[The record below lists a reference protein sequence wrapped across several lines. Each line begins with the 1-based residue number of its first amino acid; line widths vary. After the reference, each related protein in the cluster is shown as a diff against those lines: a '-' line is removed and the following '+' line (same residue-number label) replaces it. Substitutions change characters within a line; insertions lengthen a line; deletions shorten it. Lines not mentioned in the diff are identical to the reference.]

1 MVSTPESIACSDV
14 FEMAV
19 TDASKK
25 GYHATKSNQEVCQRS
40 KDAIILAVKPNIIPD
55 ICADVMDAGGSAL
68 IISVAAGVTLETLEK
83 NLPGRR
89 VVRVMPNTACLV
101 GEAASGYAMGSL
113 CNADDNQI
121 VQLIFGSCGLAREF
135 KEVLLNAVTGVSGS
149 GPAYV
154 FQFIEALADGGVRAG
169 LPREDA
175 VLLAAQ
181 TLKGA
186 AEMVLVTGMH
196 PGQLKDMVC
205 SPGGTTITGVDE
217 LEKGYVRRQGERAT
231 WLTLTLDLQFDLG
244 LTIQRITDDC
254 HASCQGCDST
264 QYAARR
270 HYRRGNHHEIQPLK
284 KHDVIRLQNYY
295 SQCERKSYL
304 LFMND
309 SRTLKT
315 AVTL

>member
-1 MVSTPESIACSDV
+1 LSHTISKARQTLPQNMSSVQDSKVPTLSSVGFIGAGKMATAIMDGLVAKSVVSTPESIACSDV

-55 ICADVMDAGGSAL
+55 ICADVMNAGGSAL

-217 LEKGYVRRQGERAT
+217 LEKGGLRTTVMQAVKAATRRSMQ
-231 WLTLTLDLQFDLG
+231 LG
-244 LTIQRITDDC
+244 GITEE
-254 HASCQGCDST
+254 
-264 QYAARR
+264 
-270 HYRRGNHHEIQPLK
+270 EITTKYNL
-284 KHDVIRLQNYY
+284 
-295 SQCERKSYL
+295 
-304 LFMND
+304 
-309 SRTLKT
+309 
-315 AVTL
+315 

>member
-1 MVSTPESIACSDV
+1 VVSTPESIACSDV

-55 ICADVMDAGGSAL
+55 ICADVMNAGGSAL

-217 LEKGYVRRQGERAT
+217 LEKGGLRTTVMQAVKAATRRSMQ
-231 WLTLTLDLQFDLG
+231 LG
-244 LTIQRITDDC
+244 GITEE
-254 HASCQGCDST
+254 
-264 QYAARR
+264 
-270 HYRRGNHHEIQPLK
+270 EITTKYNL
-284 KHDVIRLQNYY
+284 
-295 SQCERKSYL
+295 
-304 LFMND
+304 
-309 SRTLKT
+309 
-315 AVTL
+315 

>member
-1 MVSTPESIACSDV
+1 MSLTISKARQTLPQNMSSVQDSKVPTLSSVGFIGAGKMATAIMDGLVAKSVVSTPESIACSDV

-55 ICADVMDAGGSAL
+55 ICADVMNAGGSAL

-217 LEKGYVRRQGERAT
+217 LEKGGLRTTVMQAVKSATRRSMQ
-231 WLTLTLDLQFDLG
+231 LG
-244 LTIQRITDDC
+244 GITEE
-254 HASCQGCDST
+254 
-264 QYAARR
+264 
-270 HYRRGNHHEIQPLK
+270 EITTKYNL
-284 KHDVIRLQNYY
+284 
-295 SQCERKSYL
+295 
-304 LFMND
+304 
-309 SRTLKT
+309 
-315 AVTL
+315 

>member
-1 MVSTPESIACSDV
+1 LSLTISKARQTLPQNMSSVQDSKIPTLSSVGFIGAGKMATAIMDGLVAKSVVSTPESIACSDV

-55 ICADVMDAGGSAL
+55 ICADVMNAGGSAL

-113 CNADDNQI
+113 CNADDNKI

-217 LEKGYVRRQGERAT
+217 LEKGGLRTTVMQAVKAATRRSMQ
-231 WLTLTLDLQFDLG
+231 LG
-244 LTIQRITDDC
+244 GITEE
-254 HASCQGCDST
+254 
-264 QYAARR
+264 
-270 HYRRGNHHEIQPLK
+270 EITTKYNL
-284 KHDVIRLQNYY
+284 
-295 SQCERKSYL
+295 
-304 LFMND
+304 
-309 SRTLKT
+309 
-315 AVTL
+315 

>member
-1 MVSTPESIACSDV
+1 MSLTISKARQTLPQNMSSVQDSKVPTLSSVGFIGAGKMATAIMDGLVAKSVVSTPESIACSDV

-217 LEKGYVRRQGERAT
+217 LEKGGLRTTVMQAVKAATRRSMQ
-231 WLTLTLDLQFDLG
+231 LG
-244 LTIQRITDDC
+244 GITEE
-254 HASCQGCDST
+254 
-264 QYAARR
+264 
-270 HYRRGNHHEIQPLK
+270 EITTKYNL
-284 KHDVIRLQNYY
+284 
-295 SQCERKSYL
+295 
-304 LFMND
+304 
-309 SRTLKT
+309 
-315 AVTL
+315 

>member
-1 MVSTPESIACSDV
+1 LSLTISKARQTLPQNMSSVQDSKVPTLSSVGFIGAGKMATAIMDGLVAKSVVSTPESIACSDV

-113 CNADDNQI
+113 CNADDNKI

-217 LEKGYVRRQGERAT
+217 LEKGGLRTTVMQAVKAATRRSMQ
-231 WLTLTLDLQFDLG
+231 LG
-244 LTIQRITDDC
+244 GITEE
-254 HASCQGCDST
+254 
-264 QYAARR
+264 
-270 HYRRGNHHEIQPLK
+270 EITTKYNL
-284 KHDVIRLQNYY
+284 
-295 SQCERKSYL
+295 
-304 LFMND
+304 
-309 SRTLKT
+309 
-315 AVTL
+315 

>member
-1 MVSTPESIACSDV
+1 MSSVQDSKVPTLSSVGFIGAGKMATAIMDGLVAKSVVSTPESIACSDV

-55 ICADVMDAGGSAL
+55 ICADVMNAGGSAL

-217 LEKGYVRRQGERAT
+217 LEKGGLRTTVMQAVKAATRRSMQ
-231 WLTLTLDLQFDLG
+231 LG
-244 LTIQRITDDC
+244 GITEE
-254 HASCQGCDST
+254 
-264 QYAARR
+264 
-270 HYRRGNHHEIQPLK
+270 EITTKYNL
-284 KHDVIRLQNYY
+284 
-295 SQCERKSYL
+295 
-304 LFMND
+304 
-309 SRTLKT
+309 
-315 AVTL
+315 

>member
-1 MVSTPESIACSDV
+1 LSLTISKARQTLPQNMSSVQDSKVPTLSSVGFIGAGKMATAIMDGLVAKSVVSTPESIACSDV

-55 ICADVMDAGGSAL
+55 ICADVMNAGGSAL

-113 CNADDNQI
+113 CNADDNKI

-217 LEKGYVRRQGERAT
+217 LEKGGLRTTVMQAVKAATRRSMQ
-231 WLTLTLDLQFDLG
+231 LG
-244 LTIQRITDDC
+244 GITEE
-254 HASCQGCDST
+254 
-264 QYAARR
+264 
-270 HYRRGNHHEIQPLK
+270 EITTKYNL
-284 KHDVIRLQNYY
+284 
-295 SQCERKSYL
+295 
-304 LFMND
+304 
-309 SRTLKT
+309 
-315 AVTL
+315 

>member
-1 MVSTPESIACSDV
+1 MSSVQDSKVPTLSSVGFIGAGKMATAIMDGLVAKSVVSTPESIACSDV

-113 CNADDNQI
+113 CNADDNKI

-217 LEKGYVRRQGERAT
+217 LEKGGLRTTVMQAVKAATRRSMQ
-231 WLTLTLDLQFDLG
+231 LG
-244 LTIQRITDDC
+244 GITEE
-254 HASCQGCDST
+254 
-264 QYAARR
+264 
-270 HYRRGNHHEIQPLK
+270 EITTKYNL
-284 KHDVIRLQNYY
+284 
-295 SQCERKSYL
+295 
-304 LFMND
+304 
-309 SRTLKT
+309 
-315 AVTL
+315 

>member
-1 MVSTPESIACSDV
+1 LSLTISKARQTLPQNMSSVQDSKVPTLSSVGFIGAGKMATAIMDGLVAKSVVSTPESIACSDV

-55 ICADVMDAGGSAL
+55 ICADVMNAGGSAL

-217 LEKGYVRRQGERAT
+217 LEKGGLRTTVMQAVKAATRRSMQ
-231 WLTLTLDLQFDLG
+231 LG
-244 LTIQRITDDC
+244 GITEE
-254 HASCQGCDST
+254 
-264 QYAARR
+264 
-270 HYRRGNHHEIQPLK
+270 EITTKYNL
-284 KHDVIRLQNYY
+284 
-295 SQCERKSYL
+295 
-304 LFMND
+304 
-309 SRTLKT
+309 
-315 AVTL
+315 

>member
-1 MVSTPESIACSDV
+1 LSLTISKARQTLPQNMSSVQDSKIPTLSSVGFIGAGKMATAIMDGLVAKSVVSTPESIACSDV

-55 ICADVMDAGGSAL
+55 ICADVMNAGGSAL

-217 LEKGYVRRQGERAT
+217 LEKGGLRTTVMQAVKAATRRSMQ
-231 WLTLTLDLQFDLG
+231 LG
-244 LTIQRITDDC
+244 GITEE
-254 HASCQGCDST
+254 
-264 QYAARR
+264 
-270 HYRRGNHHEIQPLK
+270 EITTKYNL
-284 KHDVIRLQNYY
+284 
-295 SQCERKSYL
+295 
-304 LFMND
+304 
-309 SRTLKT
+309 
-315 AVTL
+315 

>member
-1 MVSTPESIACSDV
+1 MSLTISKARQTLPQNMSSVQDSKVPTLSSVGFIGAGKMATAIMDGLVAKSVVSTPESIACSDV

-55 ICADVMDAGGSAL
+55 ICADVMNAGGSAL

-217 LEKGYVRRQGERAT
+217 LEKGGLRTTVMQAVKAATRRSMQ
-231 WLTLTLDLQFDLG
+231 LG
-244 LTIQRITDDC
+244 GITEE
-254 HASCQGCDST
+254 
-264 QYAARR
+264 
-270 HYRRGNHHEIQPLK
+270 EITTKYNL
-284 KHDVIRLQNYY
+284 
-295 SQCERKSYL
+295 
-304 LFMND
+304 
-309 SRTLKT
+309 
-315 AVTL
+315 

>member
-1 MVSTPESIACSDV
+1 MSSVQDSKVPTLSSVGFIGAGKMATAIMDGLVAKSVVSTPESIACSDV

-55 ICADVMDAGGSAL
+55 ICADVMNAGGSAL

-113 CNADDNQI
+113 CNADDNKI

-217 LEKGYVRRQGERAT
+217 LEKGGLRTTVMQAVKAATRRSMQ
-231 WLTLTLDLQFDLG
+231 LG
-244 LTIQRITDDC
+244 GITEE
-254 HASCQGCDST
+254 
-264 QYAARR
+264 
-270 HYRRGNHHEIQPLK
+270 EITTKYNL
-284 KHDVIRLQNYY
+284 
-295 SQCERKSYL
+295 
-304 LFMND
+304 
-309 SRTLKT
+309 
-315 AVTL
+315 

>member
-1 MVSTPESIACSDV
+1 LSLTISKARQTLPQNMSSVQDSKVPTLSSVGFIGAGKMATAIMDGLVAKSVVSTPESIACSDV

-217 LEKGYVRRQGERAT
+217 LEKGGLRTTVMQAVKAATRRSMQ
-231 WLTLTLDLQFDLG
+231 LG
-244 LTIQRITDDC
+244 GITEE
-254 HASCQGCDST
+254 
-264 QYAARR
+264 
-270 HYRRGNHHEIQPLK
+270 EITTKYNL
-284 KHDVIRLQNYY
+284 
-295 SQCERKSYL
+295 
-304 LFMND
+304 
-309 SRTLKT
+309 
-315 AVTL
+315 